1 MTQLRKRMTEDLR
14 LRNYSDQTIRS
25 YIEAVADFARHFNR
39 SPEHLGPEH
48 IRQYQL
54 YLVDERKLAWST
66 FRIRIS
72 ALKFLYTRT
81 LQQSW
86 FDHQVAKP
94 KERRKLPTVLSR
106 EEVRG
111 LLDATVNLKHRALLA
126 TMYATGLR
134 CAEVQQLKVTDIDS
148 QRMVV
153 HVREGKG
160 KYPRQVMLSPKLLE
174 LLRIYWRWRKPKDWL
189 FPGHKPGAPM
199 HLSGIRQIC
208 QQVRKKAGIAKAFSP
223 HVMRHS
229 FATHLLDDGVD
240 LRTIQLLLGHA
251 QLKTTAR
258 YLHVS
263 QLRLRTTASPLD
275 ALPIRDMLTSDGDGR
290 RR

>member
-1 MTQLRKRMTEDLR
+1 MTQLRQRMIEDLR
-14 LRNYSDQTIRS
+14 LRNFSDQTIRS
-25 YIEAVADFARHFNR
+25 YIGAVAEFARYFHK
-39 SPEHLGPEH
+39 SPDQLGSEHV
-48 IRQYQL
+48 RQYQL
-54 YLVDERKLAWST
+54 HLLNEKKLAWSS
-66 FRIRIS
+66 IRLRLS
-72 ALKFLYTRT
+72 ALKFLYTRV
-81 LQQSW
+81 LKQPW
-86 FDHQVAKP
+86 FDQEVAKP

-106 EEVRG
+106 EEVRT
-111 LLDATVNLKHRALLA
+111 LLDAIVNLKHRALLA

-174 LLRIYWRWRKPKDWL
+174 LLRIYWRWCKPKDWL
-189 FPGHKPGAPM
+189 FPGKKPGRPM
-199 HLSGIRQIC
+199 RQSGIGQIC
-208 QQVRKKAGIAKAFSP
+208 QQLRKTAGITQAFSP
-223 HVMRHS
+223 HVLRHC

-240 LRTIQLLLGHA
+240 LRTIQVLLGHA

-263 QLRLRTTASPLD
+263 ELRLRTTTSPLD
-275 ALPIRDMLTSDGDGR
+275 SLAISERLTSDGDGR

>member
-189 FPGHKPGAPM
+189 FPGQKPGAPM

-208 QQVRKKAGIAKAFSP
+208 QQLRKKAGIARAFSP

-263 QLRLRTTASPLD
+263 QRRLQTTASPLD
-275 ALPIRDMLTSDGDGR
+275 GLAIRDVLSSDGDGR